1 MYKPREWI
9 YNKQTNKKKP
19 NTRARTGQKL
29 KVRENEMQKHQTHCK
44 LV

>member
-9 YNKQTNKKKP
+9 YNKQKKQT